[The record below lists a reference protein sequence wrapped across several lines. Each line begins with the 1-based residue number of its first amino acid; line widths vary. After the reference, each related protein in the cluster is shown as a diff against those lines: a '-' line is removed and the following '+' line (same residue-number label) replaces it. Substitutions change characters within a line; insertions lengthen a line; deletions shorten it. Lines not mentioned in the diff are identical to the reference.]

1 MGGFTRA
8 GPDILSRIMGT
19 RTSTLLAAAALALA
33 TFSTAHAGQIGTY
46 RDEPDAWFTG
56 DEGKQILA
64 NILTAQR
71 ANGGWYKNYDV
82 AKLPE
87 KMAASKDGV
96 GIFDNQATTTE
107 MRVLARA
114 YRVTGDAK
122 FREAFDRGLEY
133 TLQAQYD
140 NGGWP
145 QEYPLAKKGYTM
157 QVTFNDGAM
166 TRVLELLKDV
176 ADGKAD
182 FAFADSATRA
192 KAQAAFDRGID
203 CVLKTQLT
211 VLGKKT
217 VWCAQY
223 DEKTL
228 QPAKARAYELPSL
241 SGGESAGIV
250 LLLMS
255 IERPD
260 DRVKQAVQDAVA
272 WFDSAKMTGVRI
284 ERLKSSP
291 EEPGKPD
298 VVLVED
304 PAATEPLWARF
315 YDLDTGKPYYC
326 GRDGVKKATMA
337 EIERERRAGY
347 AWIRPFGKGVMEAY
361 PAWAAKQGVP
371 NVLAKS

>member
-1 MGGFTRA
+1 MG
-8 GPDILSRIMGT
+8 I
-19 RTSTLLAAAALALA
+19 RTSLSLMAALVAA
-33 TFSTAHAGQIGTY
+33 TLSVAHAGQIGTY
-46 RDEPDAWFTG
+46 RDQPDAWFGG

-64 NILTAQR
+64 NVLVAQR

-82 AKLPE
+82 AKLPA

-96 GIFDNQATTTE
+96 GIFDNQATTGE
-107 MRVLARA
+107 LRLLARA
-114 YRVTGDAK
+114 YRVTGDAT
-122 FREAFDRGLEY
+122 FRDAFDRGLKFA
-133 TLQAQYD
+133 LDAQYP

-145 QEYPLAKKGYTM
+145 QEYPVPTKGYAM
-157 QVTFNDGAM
+157 QVTYNDGAM

-176 ADGKAD
+176 AEGKGD
-182 FAFADSATRA
+182 VAFVDSDTRA
-192 KAQAAFDRGID
+192 KARAAFDRGIE
-203 CVLKTQLT
+203 CVLQTQLT

-255 IERPD
+255 IEKPD
-260 DRVKQAVQDAVA
+260 ARVKQAVQDAVA

-284 ERLKSSP
+284 ERLKSSA

-298 VVLVED
+298 VVLVQD
-304 PAATEPLWARF
+304 PAATEPLWGRF

-347 AWIRPFGKGVMEAY
+347 AWIRPFGKQVMADY

-371 NVLAKS
+371 SVLK